1 MLERIKDLLAPDESG
16 WSLWVWNG
24 GTDVFTPY
32 ITIHETEA
40 VPEAPDHIAR
50 NWTRIAEGSE
60 EYITALRKVL
70 TAEATNEHGEHPWR
84 REEETN
90 NVS

>member
-1 MLERIKDLLAPDESG
+1 MLEQIKDLLAPDESG

-32 ITIHETEA
+32 ITLNERET
-40 VPEAPDHIAR
+40 VPGTPEHIAQ

-70 TAEATNEHGEHPWR
+70 TEEATYEHGEHPWR
-84 REEETN
+84 REED
-90 NVS
+90 

>member
-50 NWTRIAEGSE
+50 N
-60 EYITALRKVL
+60 
-70 TAEATNEHGEHPWR
+70 
-84 REEETN
+84 
-90 NVS
+90 